1 MEEKKPSA
9 GKSALYYGLLLAV
22 ALIVVHLVLYLA
34 DYHTSTGGIVISMLV
49 LVAGI
54 VVASLDYRNKKLG
67 GFISYGKAVMIGF
80 LTVLFASFIVAIY
93 TFVYHSNINPGEIQ
107 EAKIEAA
114 QNIYDMELEPAQ
126 EEEFLKWADIMNTPV
141 ASAVTVIF
149 MNALIGIVAA
159 LLTSIFIKKEEHVS
173 LSQ

>member
-22 ALIVVHLVLYLA
+22 ALIIVHLVLYIA
-34 DYHTSTGGIVISMLV
+34 DFHKSTGGIVISMLV

-67 GFISYGKAVMIGF
+67 GYITYGKAVKIGF

-107 EAKIEAA
+107 QAKIEAA
-114 QNIYDMELEPAQ
+114 QNIYDMELEHEQ
-126 EEEFLKWADIMNTPV
+126 EEEFLKWVDLMNTPV
-141 ASAVTVIF
+141 VYAVAVIV
-149 MNALIGIVAA
+149 MYALVGIVVALI
-159 LLTSIFIKKEEHVS
+159 TSIFIKKEEYVS
-173 LSQ
+173 LA